1 MWLVIMIIH
10 NKARFLCCSKLL
22 EKFYSFL
29 VTRIKKRGILSNET
43 KQREGVVKMKNI
55 ISIILGILMFLKLME
70 LLYGAI
76 FLDKPLNPI
85 TKIIFILTL
94 IYIFYVLV
102 KELIIFL
109 KSKYN
114 KSA

>member
-1 MWLVIMIIH
+1 
-10 NKARFLCCSKLL
+10 S
-22 EKFYSFL
+22 
-29 VTRIKKRGILSNET
+29 
-43 KQREGVVKMKNI
+43 
-55 ISIILGILMFLKLME
+55 
-70 LLYGAI
+70 
-76 FLDKPLNPI
+76 
-85 TKIIFILTL
+85 

>member
-1 MWLVIMIIH
+1 
-10 NKARFLCCSKLL
+10 
-22 EKFYSFL
+22 
-29 VTRIKKRGILSNET
+29 
-43 KQREGVVKMKNI
+43 MKNI
-55 ISIILGILMFLKLME
+55 ISIILGILMLLKLME

-76 FLDKPLNPI
+76 FLDKLLNPI

>member
-1 MWLVIMIIH
+1 
-10 NKARFLCCSKLL
+10 
-22 EKFYSFL
+22 
-29 VTRIKKRGILSNET
+29 
-43 KQREGVVKMKNI
+43 
-55 ISIILGILMFLKLME
+55 
-70 LLYGAI
+70 YGAI

-85 TKIIFILTL
+85 TKIIFILTH

>member
-1 MWLVIMIIH
+1 
-10 NKARFLCCSKLL
+10 
-22 EKFYSFL
+22 
-29 VTRIKKRGILSNET
+29 
-43 KQREGVVKMKNI
+43 MKNI
-55 ISIILGILMFLKLME
+55 ISIILGILMFLTMK

-109 KSKYN
+109 KSKITKALN
-114 KSA
+114 I

>member
-1 MWLVIMIIH
+1 
-10 NKARFLCCSKLL
+10 
-22 EKFYSFL
+22 
-29 VTRIKKRGILSNET
+29 
-43 KQREGVVKMKNI
+43 MKNI
-55 ISIILGILMFLKLME
+55 ISIILGILMFLKSME

-76 FLDKPLNPI
+76 LLDKPLNPI

-114 KSA
+114 ESA

>member
-1 MWLVIMIIH
+1 
-10 NKARFLCCSKLL
+10 
-22 EKFYSFL
+22 
-29 VTRIKKRGILSNET
+29 
-43 KQREGVVKMKNI
+43 
-55 ISIILGILMFLKLME
+55 
-70 LLYGAI
+70 
-76 FLDKPLNPI
+76 
-85 TKIIFILTL
+85 L

>member
-1 MWLVIMIIH
+1 
-10 NKARFLCCSKLL
+10 
-22 EKFYSFL
+22 
-29 VTRIKKRGILSNET
+29 
-43 KQREGVVKMKNI
+43 MKNI

-76 FLDKPLNPI
+76 FFPI

>member
-1 MWLVIMIIH
+1 
-10 NKARFLCCSKLL
+10 
-22 EKFYSFL
+22 
-29 VTRIKKRGILSNET
+29 
-43 KQREGVVKMKNI
+43 MKNI

-70 LLYGAI
+70 LLYGVI

>member
-1 MWLVIMIIH
+1 
-10 NKARFLCCSKLL
+10 
-22 EKFYSFL
+22 
-29 VTRIKKRGILSNET
+29 
-43 KQREGVVKMKNI
+43 MKNI

-76 FLDKPLNPI
+76 FLDKPLNAI

>member
-1 MWLVIMIIH
+1 
-10 NKARFLCCSKLL
+10 
-22 EKFYSFL
+22 
-29 VTRIKKRGILSNET
+29 
-43 KQREGVVKMKNI
+43 MKNI
-55 ISIILGILMFLKLME
+55 ISIILGILMFLKSME

-76 FLDKPLNPI
+76 FLDKTLNPI

-114 KSA
+114 ESA

>member
-1 MWLVIMIIH
+1 
-10 NKARFLCCSKLL
+10 
-22 EKFYSFL
+22 
-29 VTRIKKRGILSNET
+29 
-43 KQREGVVKMKNI
+43 MKNI

-76 FLDKPLNPI
+76 FLDKLLNPI

-114 KSA
+114 

>member
-1 MWLVIMIIH
+1 
-10 NKARFLCCSKLL
+10 
-22 EKFYSFL
+22 
-29 VTRIKKRGILSNET
+29 
-43 KQREGVVKMKNI
+43 MKNI
-55 ISIILGILMFLKLME
+55 ISIILGILIFLKLME

-76 FLDKPLNPI
+76 FLDKPLNTI

>member
-1 MWLVIMIIH
+1 
-10 NKARFLCCSKLL
+10 
-22 EKFYSFL
+22 
-29 VTRIKKRGILSNET
+29 
-43 KQREGVVKMKNI
+43 MKNI

-76 FLDKPLNPI
+76 FLDKALNPL

-114 KSA
+114 KNA

>member
-1 MWLVIMIIH
+1 
-10 NKARFLCCSKLL
+10 
-22 EKFYSFL
+22 
-29 VTRIKKRGILSNET
+29 
-43 KQREGVVKMKNI
+43 
-55 ISIILGILMFLKLME
+55 
-70 LLYGAI
+70 
-76 FLDKPLNPI
+76 LDKPLNPI

>member
-1 MWLVIMIIH
+1 
-10 NKARFLCCSKLL
+10 
-22 EKFYSFL
+22 
-29 VTRIKKRGILSNET
+29 
-43 KQREGVVKMKNI
+43 MKNI

-85 TKIIFILTL
+85 PKIIFILTL

>member
-1 MWLVIMIIH
+1 
-10 NKARFLCCSKLL
+10 
-22 EKFYSFL
+22 
-29 VTRIKKRGILSNET
+29 
-43 KQREGVVKMKNI
+43 
-55 ISIILGILMFLKLME
+55 
-70 LLYGAI
+70 
-76 FLDKPLNPI
+76 
-85 TKIIFILTL
+85 LTL

>member
-1 MWLVIMIIH
+1 M
-10 NKARFLCCSKLL
+10 
-22 EKFYSFL
+22 
-29 VTRIKKRGILSNET
+29 VTRIKREEYSLSNET

-85 TKIIFILTL
+85 TKLFYTDSHL
-94 IYIFYVLV
+94 YFYVLV
-102 KELIIFL
+102 KIDYIFEV
-109 KSKYN
+109 KV
-114 KSA
+114 

>member
-1 MWLVIMIIH
+1 
-10 NKARFLCCSKLL
+10 
-22 EKFYSFL
+22 
-29 VTRIKKRGILSNET
+29 
-43 KQREGVVKMKNI
+43 MKNI

-70 LLYGAI
+70 LLYGVI
-76 FLDKPLNPI
+76 FLDKPLNPL

-114 KSA
+114 KNA

>member
-1 MWLVIMIIH
+1 
-10 NKARFLCCSKLL
+10 
-22 EKFYSFL
+22 
-29 VTRIKKRGILSNET
+29 
-43 KQREGVVKMKNI
+43 
-55 ISIILGILMFLKLME
+55 LMFLKLME